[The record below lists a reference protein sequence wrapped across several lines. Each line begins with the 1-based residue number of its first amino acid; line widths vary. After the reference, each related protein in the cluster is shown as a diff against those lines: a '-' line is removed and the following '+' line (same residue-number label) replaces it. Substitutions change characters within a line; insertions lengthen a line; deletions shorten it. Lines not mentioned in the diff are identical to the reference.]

1 MNQSSEKILLFGLPA
16 SGKTSFLAALVH
28 YVDAD
33 IDGKNLRQYQLSSNT
48 TYISSIV
55 QRWLK
60 GKKQER
66 TKITASNNTKTVA
79 DLYLENVTSADKST
93 LHIPDF
99 YGETFANQFFDR
111 NMEIEILEQIKSS
124 NGLLLFIS
132 PDKIKEPILI
142 EEVRVAN
149 IVADQI
155 NEELESEVSAAGQDI
170 PNVDSNT
177 AEEILVQYDIE
188 ETPTQLVLIDLLE
201 AHREYIDS
209 PILNL
214 AVVISAWDIVQK
226 DMATLKPMKWIEI
239 TLPML
244 YQYLVANSEQINFRI
259 FGISAQGGDIEDPL
273 EIARLVAL
281 AEPADRIVVQEDAE
295 PHKNIASPIEWL
307 IAQWQQTIA

>member
-1 MNQSSEKILLFGLPA
+1 MNQSSEKILLFGLPG

-33 IDGKNLRQYQLSSNT
+33 IVGKNLRQYQLSSNT

-60 GKKQER
+60 GEKQER
-66 TKITASNNTKTVA
+66 TKITASSNTKTVA
-79 DLYLENVTSADKST
+79 DLYLENVISSDKST

-111 NMEIEILEQIKSS
+111 NMEIDILEQIKSS

-155 NEELESEVSAAGQDI
+155 NEELKSEVFGDSQDI
-170 PNVDSNT
+170 PSIDQT

-201 AHREYIDS
+201 AHTEYINF

-226 DMATLKPMKWIEI
+226 DMSTLKPLKWIEI
-239 TLPML
+239 TLPMF
-244 YQYLVANSEQINFRI
+244 YQYLVANSGQINFRV
-259 FGISAQGGDIEDPL
+259 FGISAQGGDVEDPL

-281 AEPADRIVVQEDAE
+281 PEPADRIVVQEDAE

-307 IAQWQQTIA
+307 ITQWKQTQV